1 MIDCKAV
8 GTSARDDEETSMDQ
22 ERSDTDAATPGHRKE
37 GGAPERPTGA
47 TQAAINRENDPPA

>member
-1 MIDCKAV
+1 
-8 GTSARDDEETSMDQ
+8 MDQ

-37 GGAPERPTGA
+37 GGVPERPTGA